1 MGRDSRQGRAAV
13 EDQPTD
19 TSDLTDTGGASKDTA
34 ASAVDKPAPTRGAVP
49 VGKRG
54 GRHRTF
60 RPRPVAAGP
69 GSSDTAACDAAEDT
83 LEAESPAEP
92 APKAKRRR
100 WFRGRADKAADA
112 TAEAEVVE
120 EPSVPSEIAES
131 ADDVEELPAEEPD
144 GDEPDAKPV
153 GRT

>member
-19 TSDLTDTGGASKDTA
+19 TSDLTDTGGASKDA
-34 ASAVDKPAPTRGAVP
+34 AAGAVFRRAPTRGALR

-69 GSSDTAACDAAEDT
+69 GSSDTAAGDAAEET
-83 LEAESPAEP
+83 VEAESPAVEAEP
-92 APKAKRRR
+92 PAVEETVESEIPAEPSPKAKRRR

-112 TAEAEVVE
+112 TAEAEAAERAEAEVVE
-120 EPSVPSEIAES
+120 EPPAPSQI
-131 ADDVEELPAEEPD
+131 
-144 GDEPDAKPV
+144 G
-153 GRT
+153 